1 MMGLKSSVLPKFELT
16 QTNQKSLLL
25 KLKLHFRCFDP
36 LTPSGWTLNIQMLV
50 IHDKSSP
57 RSSLGTFFNS
67 FFLSLRDAKKSALL
81 WNLLDSSCFEGRV
94 RNYGRKTKSRN
105 SSNFWTI
112 LSFIVASLPAAV
124 DAMILLDSKRNIIG
138 WFEDSGLGDDG
149 SEK

>member
-1 MMGLKSSVLPKFELT
+1 MT
-16 QTNQKSLLL
+16 SLLRDL
-25 KLKLHFRCFDP
+25 ASELF
-36 LTPSGWTLNIQMLV
+36 LTV
-50 IHDKSSP
+50 
-57 RSSLGTFFNS
+57 
-67 FFLSLRDAKKSALL
+67 FLSLRDAKKSALL
-81 WNLLDSSCFEGRV
+81 WNLFDSSCFERRV

-112 LSFIVASLPAAV
+112 LSLIVASLPAAV